1 MTDSTDNAEP
11 KVAFEV
17 RTPRESDVDDLAV
30 IIANAFGRREP
41 TWSDAEVERENKM
54 RPLDR
59 RILIVD
65 HRGDEPDG
73 TIAGGC
79 FAYPLEMALPGGT
92 HVAVA
97 ALAGVGVGGAHIGR
111 GAMRLLVN
119 EHLRRSKEAGDAASI
134 LMASEAGI
142 YGRFGYG
149 MATEYA
155 EFEALSREI
164 GFRADPPGG
173 TIEMLHLGTDDLTEA
188 AITRLGPCYRQW
200 STQTPGGLSRSDEWW
215 HVVLGNKRMWR
226 GGGKH
231 QFAVVHVDDE
241 GVTDGYLLYRIDQ
254 KGETL
259 SGHGRPVSSVIIHE
273 LVATNVA
280 AELAL
285 FDYAIS
291 VPLTRAVHWEM
302 APVRPALQPT
312 LTDRRHLWQTARLDM
327 MWLRPLNLSALLE
340 ERSYR
345 VRSQVT
351 FELDD
356 PLFDDLRGPWKLE
369 AKGGTGTLTRIE
381 GEADVRL
388 GPAELGSLVLG
399 GTRAIDLATVGHI
412 TGSADAVRR
421 LDLLLQTDAPPFTL
435 SKF

>member
-1 MTDSTDNAEP
+1 MTDGGDTAGRNVS
-11 KVAFEV
+11 FEV
-17 RTPRESDVDDLAV
+17 RTPRPDELDELEV
-30 IIANAFGRREP
+30 ITSNAFGRRAP
-41 TWSDAEVERENKM
+41 NWTDAQNEREDRM

-65 HRGDEPDG
+65 RRGADAAG

-79 FAYPLEMALPGGT
+79 YAYDLSMSLPGGT
-92 HVAVA
+92 AVPVA
-97 ALAGVGVGGAHIGR
+97 ALAGVGVGTAHIGR

-119 EHLRRSKEAGDAASI
+119 EHLRRSKAAGDAASV
-134 LMASEAGI
+134 LMSSESGI

-155 EFEALSREI
+155 EFEARSLEI

-173 TIEMLHLGTDDLTEA
+173 TIEMLHLGTDELTES
-188 AITRLGPCYRQW
+188 AIGRLGPCYNNWAR
-200 STQTPGGLSRSDEWW
+200 QTPGALSRSDEWW
-215 HVVLGNKRMWR
+215 HVVLGNVRLWR

-231 QFAVVHVDDE
+231 QFAVVHVDDSGE
-241 GVTDGYLLYRIDQ
+241 IDGYLLYRIEPKD
-254 KGETL
+254 ETL

-273 LVATNVA
+273 LLSTNVA

-291 VPLTRAVHWEM
+291 VPLTRAVHWEL
-302 APVRPALQPT
+302 APLRPALQTT

-340 ERSYR
+340 QRAYR
-345 VRSQVT
+345 VRSHVT

-356 PLFDDLRGPWKLE
+356 QLFDDLRGPWKLE
-369 AKGGTGTLTRIE
+369 AHGGKGTLNRFE

-399 GTRAIDLATVGHI
+399 GTRAIDLAAVGHI
-412 TGSADAVRR
+412 EGSADAVRR
-421 LDLLLQTDAPPFTL
+421 FDLLLQTDAPPFNL

>member
-1 MTDSTDNAEP
+1 MTDTGDAAGR
-11 KVAFEV
+11 KVSFEV
-17 RTPRESDVDDLAV
+17 RTPRADELDELAV
-30 IIANAFGRREP
+30 IVSNAFGRRVP
-41 TWSDAEVERENKM
+41 NWTDAEVEREDRM

-65 HRGDEPDG
+65 RRGDDPAG

-79 FAYPLEMALPGGT
+79 FAYDLTMSLPGGAL
-92 HVAVA
+92 VPVA

-119 EHLRRSKEAGDAASI
+119 EHLRRSKAAGDAASV

-155 EFEALSREI
+155 EYEARSLEI

-173 TIEMLHLGTDDLTEA
+173 TIEMLHLGTDELTDA
-188 AITRLGPCYRQW
+188 AIERLGPCYTAWAAR
-200 STQTPGGLSRSDEWW
+200 SPGALSRSDEWW
-215 HVVLGNKRMWR
+215 HVVLGNVRLWR

-231 QFAVVHVDDE
+231 QFAVVHVDDQ
-241 GVTDGYLLYRIDQ
+241 GVTDGYLLYRIEPKD
-254 KGETL
+254 ETL

-273 LVATNVA
+273 LLATNVA

-285 FDYAIS
+285 FNYAIS
-291 VPLTRAVHWEM
+291 VPLTRAVHWEI
-302 APVRPALQPT
+302 APLRPALQMT

-327 MWLRPLNLSALLE
+327 MWLRPLNLSVLLE
-340 ERSYR
+340 QRSYR
-345 VRSQVT
+345 VRSHVT

-356 PLFDDLRGPWKLE
+356 PLFDDLRGPWQLE
-369 AKGGTGTLTRIE
+369 ARGGKGSLTRFE
-381 GEADVRL
+381 GDADVRL

-399 GTRAIDLATVGHI
+399 GTRAIDLAAVGHI
-412 TGSADAVRR
+412 VGSADAVRR
-421 LDLLLQTDAPPFTL
+421 LDLLLQTDAPPFNLT
-435 SKF
+435 KF

>member
-1 MTDSTDNAEP
+1 MTDDTGPASRQVT
-11 KVAFEV
+11 FEV
-17 RTPRESDVDDLAV
+17 RTPRESELDDLAV
-30 IIANAFGRREP
+30 IVSNAFGRRVP
-41 TWSDAEVERENKM
+41 TYTDAQVERENRM

-59 RILIVD
+59 RVLIID
-65 HRGDEPDG
+65 HRGDKPGG

-79 FAYPLEMALPGGT
+79 IAYPLEMSLPGGA
-92 HVAVA
+92 HVAVG
-97 ALAGVGVGGAHIGR
+97 ALAGVGVGGAHIGK

-119 EHLRRSKEAGDAASI
+119 EHLRRSKSAGDAASV

-155 EFEALSREI
+155 EYEAQSLEI

-173 TIEMLHLGTDDLTEA
+173 TIEMLHLGTDELTVA
-188 AITRLGPCYRQW
+188 AIERLSPCYREAT
-200 STQTPGGLSRSDEWW
+200 TQSPGGLSRSDDWW
-215 HVVLGNKRMWR
+215 HVVLGNQRLWR

-231 QFAVVHVDDE
+231 QFAVVHVDDD
-241 GVTDGYLLYRIDQ
+241 GQTDGYLLYRIEPKD
-254 KGETL
+254 ETL

-291 VPLTRAVHWEM
+291 VPLTRAVHWEI
-302 APVRPALQPT
+302 APLRPALQLT

-327 MWLRPLNLSALLE
+327 MWLRPLDLSALLE
-340 ERSYR
+340 NRSYR
-345 VRSQVT
+345 VRSHVT

-356 PLFDDLRGPWKLE
+356 PLFDDLRGPWRLA
-369 AKGGTGTLTRIE
+369 AKGGTGTLTRID
-381 GEADVRL
+381 GDADVRL

-399 GTRAIDLATVGHI
+399 GTRAIDLAAVGHI
-412 TGSADAVRR
+412 SGSPDAVRR
-421 LDLLLQTDAPPFTL
+421 LDLLMQTDAPPFNL